1 MHLRRLVEYD
11 ALLLTA
17 GIWFMAKFLRYAFPP
32 LFGTF
37 QATYGVSNATIG
49 IAFSSLMVA
58 YALMQFP
65 SGVLADRRGPVSVI
79 TAGAVVAGIGALV
92 VLVADPFPALVGGM
106 LLVGLGTGAHKTVAV
121 RLLAAIYPARTGR
134 ALGVLDTIAA
144 FGGVAAPA
152 AVLYFLPNW
161 RGLFLAGGL
170 VAFALAGLFAVRT
183 PRHLPDDAD
192 RDDVRDAD
200 GRDADDGDSDDR
212 DANDRDY
219 QKETARDDGQHADR
233 DDGDR
238 DASLRDYVGL
248 LARPRVA
255 LFVAVTVAV
264 SFAYNGAVA
273 FLPLFLTESAGL
285 GRTTASALYSG
296 LFVVA
301 LVQLA
306 TGELADR
313 AGQLPVLFATVG
325 AAAVGLGL
333 LLVLGGPVAIGAA
346 VVLFGLGGHGY
357 RPARSAFLMAILPA
371 DAAGGGLGVV
381 RTVLMSSAA
390 VAPAVTGYLADSA
403 GFDVA
408 FGALTA
414 SMALAFALLV
424 AVAVTEGRRVE
435 ATGSATSDG

>member
-1 MHLRRLVEYD
+1 MQLRRLVRYD

-37 QATYGVSNATIG
+37 QDAYGISNATIG
-49 IAFSSLMVA
+49 IAFSALMVA

-65 SGVLADRRGPVSVI
+65 SGVLADRRGAVPVI
-79 TAGAVVAGIGALV
+79 TAGAVVAGLGSFA
-92 VLVADPFPALVGGM
+92 VLLADPFPALVGGM

-121 RLLAAIYPARTGR
+121 RLLSTVYPARTGR

-152 AVLYFLPNW
+152 AVLFFLPDW
-161 RGLFLAGGL
+161 RGLFLVGGIVVL
-170 VAFALAGLFAVRT
+170 VLAGLFAVRT
-183 PRHLPDDAD
+183 PRHLPGDAD
-192 RDDVRDAD
+192 RGDGQNIDYDA
-200 GRDADDGDSDDR
+200 GQGTDR
-212 DANDRDY
+212 DAGQGTDR
-219 QKETARDDGQHADR
+219 EGAAE
-233 DDGDR
+233 
-238 DASLRDYVGL
+238 ASLRDYAGL

-264 SFAYNGAVA
+264 SFSYNGAVA

-296 LFVVA
+296 LFVVS
-301 LVQLA
+301 LVQLG

-313 AGQLPVLFATVG
+313 AGQLPVLFATIG

-333 LLVLGGPVAIGAA
+333 LLVLGGPLAIGGA

-357 RPARSAFLMAILPA
+357 RPARSAFLMAILPD

-390 VAPAVTGYLADSA
+390 VAPAVTGYLVDSA
-403 GFDVA
+403 GFGVA
-408 FGALTA
+408 FGALAA

-424 AVAVTEGRRVE
+424 VVAVTEGRGAEV
-435 ATGSATSDG
+435 TGAAEGDD